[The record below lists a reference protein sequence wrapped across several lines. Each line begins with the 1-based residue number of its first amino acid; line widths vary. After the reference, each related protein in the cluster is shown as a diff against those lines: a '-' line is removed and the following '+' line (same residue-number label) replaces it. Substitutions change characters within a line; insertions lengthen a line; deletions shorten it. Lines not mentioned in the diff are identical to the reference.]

1 MKPRCKWVGTD
12 PLYIKYHDTEWGV
25 PLHSD
30 RWLFEFLV
38 LEGAQAGL
46 SWITILKKRENYRKA
61 FNNFD
66 PRKIARYDSDKVGE
80 LLLNKGIIRNK
91 LKIMAAVQNA
101 RALIAVQKK
110 IGSFNAYIWQ
120 FTGGRPKI
128 NVWKAYD
135 KIPSKTKESQAMSD
149 DLKRRGFTFVGP
161 TICYAF
167 MQAVGMVNDH
177 TDDCFR
183 YNELINKIE
192 TTNP

>member
-1 MKPRCKWVGTD
+1 MKPRCKWVGTN

-30 RWLFEFLV
+30 RGLFEFLV

>member
-1 MKPRCKWVGTD
+1 MKPRCKWVGTN
-12 PLYIKYHDTEWGV
+12 PLYIKYHDTECGV

-30 RWLFEFLV
+30 RGLFEFLV

>member
-25 PLHSD
+25 PLHRD
-30 RWLFEFLV
+30 RDLFEFLV

-80 LLLNKGIIRNK
+80 LLLNQGIVRNK